1 MCDKIISENPVS
13 LRYVLD
19 QYKTQQMCS
28 KAADD
33 CLTTLKLVPDW
44 FVTRIF
50 YWFVRRWKY
59 TLL

>member
-28 KAADD
+28 RAVDD
-33 CLTTLKLVPDW
+33 FLTALKLVPDW
-44 FVTRIF
+44 FVTRNF
-50 YWFVRRWKY
+50 C
-59 TLL
+59 

>member
-28 KAADD
+28 KAVDD
-33 CLTTLKLVPDW
+33 CLTALKLVPDW
-44 FVTRIF
+44 LVTHNF
-50 YWFVRRWKY
+50 YWCVCRWKY
-59 TLL
+59 ALL

>member
-28 KAADD
+28 KAVDD
-33 CLTTLKLVPDW
+33 CLTTLKLIPDW
-44 FVTRIF
+44 FVPCIF
-50 YWFVRRWKY
+50 Y
-59 TLL
+59 

>member
-28 KAADD
+28 KAVDD
-33 CLTTLKLVPDW
+33 CLTTLKLIPDW
-44 FVTRIF
+44 FVPRIF

>member
-1 MCDKIISENPVS
+1 MYDKIISENPVS

-28 KAADD
+28 RAVDD
-33 CLTTLKLVPDW
+33 YLTALKLVPDW
-44 FVTRIF
+44 FVTRNF